1 MKVRKQ
7 RTKIIIIEIVTSWE
21 WVWRRNYKEFNL
33 KVQLFIYS
41 NDFFQMCNL
50 LKSGDWTVER
60 DEDLT
65 APYAFS
71 KTTWLAFEDEVS
83 VNIKV

>member
-1 MKVRKQ
+1 
-7 RTKIIIIEIVTSWE
+7 
-21 WVWRRNYKEFNL
+21 
-33 KVQLFIYS
+33 
-41 NDFFQMCNL
+41 MCNL

-71 KTTWLAFEDEVS
+71 KTTWLAFEDEIS
-83 VNIKV
+83 VNIKVNGNKMPNNLVDHKNN